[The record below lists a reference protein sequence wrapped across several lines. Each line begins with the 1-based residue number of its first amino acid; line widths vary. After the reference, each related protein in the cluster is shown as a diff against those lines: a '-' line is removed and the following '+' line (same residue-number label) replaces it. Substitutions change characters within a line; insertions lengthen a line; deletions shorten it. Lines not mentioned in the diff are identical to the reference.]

1 MANKK
6 WWNILLF
13 LYIIVLSWGILLKF
27 ALPPYYLGMAV
38 RIINLVP
45 YKDVART
52 WDGHLDIREI
62 FLNIVSFI
70 PLGVGFYRLGNKKFW
85 SAVALSV
92 AVSLFYEG
100 IQYLLAIG
108 MADVTDV
115 IHNSL
120 GGLIGVLIAMVLIGG
135 KDDKDSKG

>member
-70 PLGVGFYRLGNKKFW
+70 PLGVGFYCLGNKKFW